1 MGMVSQEESVKES
14 IDEQVDDLS
23 DLDELDEEIPEVEVE
38 SEDEDVDE
46 PVVSSTYE
54 DWRVKYK
61 AAKVAKEETRKQYE
75 NVKRFREDAERSLLK
90 TRDMIGSANDTYK
103 SLDSEE
109 LSYRL
114 RLAVEDKHLRD
125 TYSNEV
131 REYINFLEWEEFLK
145 FVLSTS
151 IFDDGG
157 IIYEVND
164 HIKFVLKLE
173 RS

>member
-1 MGMVSQEESVKES
+1 MGMISQKELIEEP
-14 IDEQVDDLS
+14 IDEQEYDLS
-23 DLDELDEEIPEVEVE
+23 DLTELDEDIPEVEVE

-46 PVVSSTYE
+46 PVVSATYE
-54 DWRVKYK
+54 DWRVKYE

-157 IIYEVND
+157 IAYEVND